1 MREEASSPML
11 KRLAAGVVAVSMLVM
26 GLVVGPVYAEGG
38 LSVSVT
44 GTDFLAG
51 NNGNG
56 LWRIGITNSDLDAP
70 VAGPV
75 TAVVTVPTP
84 QVIDTAVGS
93 VGWTCA
99 GAGTGTAT
107 CTINL
112 DVPAGGALPTLQLPV
127 VLPDGVTG
135 TATVAVA
142 VTAGAAGEVTAS
154 GEGSAPIRP
163 AYEPGVDPS
172 DPAPGVDLSVDAPF
186 TKVRAGTTST
196 QQVIVRN
203 TGTADST
210 GPTTVVVGLTGAQI
224 SAGTG
229 SGWSC
234 VRTTPANPAGTW
246 TCTHASGVAAGGTL
260 PVLTMATGTI
270 PSTVTRLTYAV
281 AVSSPD
287 ADVFPRDNE
296 TTAWPLVVSQANLTL
311 SKTVQPT
318 IPAPGSRVTYYLDP
332 RVDPYGAVVLGPLT
346 MVDPLPVG
354 ATFVSATGS
363 GWTCGFDAAA
373 GPAGTVRCHRPD
385 AVLGRVAIVVDLDG
399 ADLEP
404 GDTVTNTATVTSG
417 TTELFTD
424 DNSASVSVTLGTPAV
439 DLAVFKNRDYDS
451 SGWGAIREGDTFR
464 YSLKVTNFG
473 PSFSRSVVT
482 LVDRLP
488 VEVDYVSAVGDGWAC
503 SFDSVTRDLTCTSS
517 AIVPNGTGGPE
528 SSFPTI
534 ILSVK
539 ALRAPETTIGAMI
552 SFANTA
558 KVSGQDLDPSTS
570 NNTSTT
576 WVGVDLLQDLGVA
589 KSADGPFFQG
599 AGAAA
604 FYPTNAQLVAGVPR
618 WNTWKISLTN
628 YDTRP
633 IVWPSF
639 NDTLP
644 LGVSF
649 TDLSAPPAGETDY
662 RGNWR
667 CSTYGLP
674 TDPVHGFGCSMPN
687 SSTWIAPGETQVL
700 YAVTYVDPSVAAGTE
715 LTNTVTHSLVGR
727 DNNPANDVATATTV
741 VQPLHADL
749 ITRKHGPFQS
759 TQGVYYSLAAENS
772 GPSNYK
778 GAFIVT
784 DILPEFLEID
794 RVVPSPMF
802 TSACVTSTTA
812 DGRPKV
818 ECTVTDTPVMTP
830 GQAYSVAD
838 IFVKLS
844 GQDPVL
850 IDGNC
855 MSLGWGTSTP
865 PEGSGQ
871 HLSWYESCTVPY
883 YFDPSIKPLDL
894 EYTKSATMD
903 TINYFDVAYRV
914 AGEGQY
920 VQPGSVITYR
930 LQVKNTGPADWT
942 SQVTLEDWFYEDTY
956 SDVSV
961 VSVTPQT
968 GVGWTCDEPTG
979 FLSPTATRPSIK
991 CRTDTDLPVGEAFW
1005 VEVTVKSESARGL
1018 NNIAS
1023 PINNFAFSDSNNLNN
1038 QAGVQL
1044 PPLPQSDIGVTK
1056 TFGVYRPTGGL
1067 APVSKGG
1074 PIPATGTGLWTIP
1087 VQMHGSVAKAPIVVT
1102 DTLPPG
1108 FTVTKAV
1115 AESWGGPL
1123 PFDCAITG
1131 DAATGQTVTCTY
1143 DDTDYVY
1150 KPAWNYSDLQLAQI
1164 AINVSWSLP
1173 SGTHTNQVGVSA
1185 DNEATSGLPKTD
1197 SFPVT
1202 VAAIDAAI
1210 RKTAGVTTSVPVG
1223 GLVPFSLIVDNAGG
1237 DPITSTITVTDTLP
1251 RGLGLVDVQGIGWS
1265 CSSDGA
1271 TPPVVTCTSDGD
1283 ISSGKSSTTI
1293 VLVAEVLNAPLN
1305 ATNTAVVAVDGD
1317 KVRENNTASARA
1329 TSSGGRLADDLKVTT
1344 MLGGRILPGDEVT
1357 WTVDVANVGVRV
1369 VSGTLELTI
1378 RVPDGLTPTGTTGEG
1393 WSCTIDGQVLV
1404 CHNERDSVPGV
1415 EYPHLAIALTADPD
1429 LDGTE
1434 VFVLTAMLGADGL
1447 VDANVSDNQAD
1458 EIALSSPLP
1467 LPSIDVVKLTNGIDV
1482 FPAPA
1487 VAVTAGADVT
1497 WTYLVSNT
1505 GNRPLTDIV
1514 LTDDQEG
1521 AITCP
1526 QTTLAVDEHMVCTA
1540 TGTAALGT
1548 YVNIASVTAAGP
1560 GPSGPTTIGD
1570 QDASS
1575 YVATSPGG
1583 SDDGPDDPGEL
1594 PTTGAPTQS
1603 VVLLAVALIAAGL
1616 GLIRVRRYRGRHEH

>member
-1 MREEASSPML
+1 MREEASSSMSS
-11 KRLAAGVVAVSMLVM
+11 RFAAFVAAVSLSVV
-26 GLVVGPVYAEGG
+26 GLVVGPAFAESGV
-38 LSVSVT
+38 SVSIT

-56 LWRIGITNSDLDAP
+56 LWRIGITNSHPDTTA
-70 VAGPV
+70 AGPV
-75 TAVVTVPTP
+75 TAVVTVPAP
-84 QVIDTAVGS
+84 QIIDTAVGS

-99 GAGTGTAT
+99 GAGTQTAN

-112 DVPAGGALPTLQLPV
+112 DIPPGGGLPTLQLPV
-127 VLPDGVTG
+127 VLPSGVTG
-135 TATVAVA
+135 TATVSVT
-142 VTAGAAGEVTAS
+142 VTAGAAGELTAS

-186 TKVRAGTTST
+186 TKVRAGAVST
-196 QQVIVRN
+196 QQIIVRN
-203 TGTADST
+203 TGTANST

-234 VRTTPANPAGTW
+234 VRTTPTNPSTTW
-246 TCTHASGVAAGGTL
+246 TCTHAQGVAAGGTL

-270 PSTVTRLTYAV
+270 PSVVTRLTYAI
-281 AVSSPD
+281 AVTSPD
-287 ADVFPRDNE
+287 ADAFPRDNE
-296 TTAWPLVVSQANLTL
+296 TAAWPLVVSQANLTL
-311 SKTVQPT
+311 NKTVQPT

-332 RVDPYGAVVLGPLT
+332 RVEPYGSVVLGPLT

-354 ATFVSATGS
+354 STFVSATGA
-363 GWTCGFDAAA
+363 GWTCDFDATA

-399 ADLEP
+399 AALKP
-404 GDTVTNTATVTSG
+404 GDTVINTATVSSG

-439 DLAVFKNRDYDS
+439 DLAIFKNRDYDP
-451 SGWGAIREGDTFR
+451 SGWTAIREGDTFR

-482 LVDRLP
+482 VVDQLP
-488 VEVDYVSAVGDGWAC
+488 AEVDYVSAVGDGWAC
-503 SFDSVTRDLTCTSS
+503 SFDPVTRELTCTSS
-517 AIVPNGTGGPE
+517 ATVPNGTGGSE

-534 ILSVK
+534 IVSVT
-539 ALRAPETTIGAMI
+539 ALRAPETTRAALI
-552 SFANTA
+552 SFANSA
-558 KVSGQDLDPSTS
+558 KVSGEELDPSTT

-576 WVGVDLLQDLGVA
+576 WVGVELVQDLGVV
-589 KSADGPFFQG
+589 KTADGPFFQG
-599 AGAAA
+599 AGAVASYLA
-604 FYPTNAQLVAGVPR
+604 NAQLVAGAPR

-633 IVWPSF
+633 IVAPSF

-649 TDLSAPPAGETDY
+649 TDLSAPPTGEADY
-662 RGNWR
+662 RANWR
-667 CSTYGLP
+667 CSSYGQP
-674 TDPVHGFGCSMPN
+674 TDPAHGFYCSMPN
-687 SSTWIAPGETQVL
+687 SNSWIAPGETQVV
-700 YAVTYVDPSVAAGTE
+700 YAVTYVDPSVAAGTT

-727 DNNPANDVATATTV
+727 DSNPANDVATATAV

-749 ITRKHGPFQS
+749 ITRKYGPYQS
-759 TQGVYYSLAAENS
+759 TRGVYYSLGAENS

-784 DILPEFLEID
+784 DILPEFLEVD
-794 RVVPSPMF
+794 RVEPSTMF

-818 ECTVTDTPVMTP
+818 ECTVTDSPVMTP
-830 GQAYSVAD
+830 GQAYQVAQ
-838 IFVKLS
+838 IFVKLA
-844 GQDPVL
+844 GQDPVW

-855 MSLGWGTSTP
+855 MSLGWGNTTP

-894 EYTKSATMD
+894 EYTKTATMD
-903 TINYFDVAYRV
+903 TIKYFDVYARV

-930 LQVKNTGPADWT
+930 LQVKNTGPAAWT
-942 SQVTLEDWFYEDTY
+942 SQITLEDWFYQDIY
-956 SDVSV
+956 QDVSV
-961 VSVTPQT
+961 VSVTPQA
-968 GVGWTCDEPTG
+968 GVGWTCDAPTG
-979 FLSPTATRPSIK
+979 FQSSTSTRPSIT

-1005 VEVTVKSESARGL
+1005 VEVTVKSESARSL

-1023 PINNFAFSDSNNLNN
+1023 PINSFAFSDSNNLNN
-1038 QAGVQL
+1038 QDGVQL
-1044 PPLPQSDIGVTK
+1044 PALPQSDIGVTK
-1056 TFGVYRPTGGL
+1056 SFGVYRPTGGL

-1087 VQMHGSVAKAPIVVT
+1087 VKMHGSVAKAPIVVT

-1123 PFDCAITG
+1123 PFDCTITG

-1150 KPAWNYSDLQLAQI
+1150 KPAWNYSDMQLAQI
-1164 AINVSWSLP
+1164 SINVSWSLP

-1185 DNEATSGLPKTD
+1185 QNEATSGLPKTD

-1202 VAAIDAAI
+1202 VPAIDASL
-1210 RKTAGVTTSVPVG
+1210 RKVAGVTTSVPVG
-1223 GLVPFSLIVDNAGG
+1223 GLVPFSLTVTNAGG
-1237 DPITSTITVTDTLP
+1237 DPLTSTITVTDTLP
-1251 RGLGLVDVQGIGWS
+1251 AGLGLVDVQGIGWTCLS
-1265 CSSDGA
+1265 NGA

-1283 ISSGKSSTTI
+1283 ISSGMSSTTI
-1293 VLVAEVLNAPLN
+1293 VLVAEVLKTPIYV
-1305 ATNTAVVAVDGD
+1305 TNTAVVAVDGD
-1317 KVRENNTASARA
+1317 TVRDNNTATAGA
-1329 TSSGGRLADDLKVTT
+1329 SSTGGRLADDLKVTT
-1344 MLGGRILPGDEVT
+1344 MLGGRILPGAEVT
-1357 WTVDVANVGVRV
+1357 WNVDIANVGVRV
-1369 VSGTLELTI
+1369 VTGTLELTV
-1378 RVPDGLTPTGTTGEG
+1378 RVPDGLTPTGASGDG
-1393 WSCTIDGQVLV
+1393 WLCTIDRQILT
-1404 CHNERDSVPGV
+1404 CHNETDSVPGV
-1415 EYPHLAIALTADPD
+1415 AYPGLAIALTADPD

-1467 LPSIDVVKLTNGIDV
+1467 IPSIDVVKLTNGIDV
-1482 FPAPA
+1482 YPAPA
-1487 VAVTAGADVT
+1487 VALTAGADVT

-1526 QTTLAVDEHMVCTA
+1526 QTTLAVDEHMVCTV
-1540 TGTAALGT
+1540 TGTAVAGT

-1560 GPSGPTTIGD
+1560 GPSGPTTVGD

-1575 YVATSPGG
+1575 YVATNPEV
-1583 SDDGPDDPGEL
+1583 PGEL

-1603 VVLLAVALIAAGL
+1603 VVLLAVAMIAAGL
-1616 GLIRVRRYRGRHEH
+1616 GLIRIRRYRGRHEH